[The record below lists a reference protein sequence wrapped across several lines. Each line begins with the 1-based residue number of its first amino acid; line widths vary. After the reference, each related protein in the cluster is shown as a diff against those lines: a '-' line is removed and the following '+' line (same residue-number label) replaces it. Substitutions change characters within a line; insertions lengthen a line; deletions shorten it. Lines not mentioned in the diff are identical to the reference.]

1 MVTSYDKCELRLK
14 IYEDKEC
21 HGVVVIIDY
30 DKYNDVSVI
39 LTGEEAKELVNTVHS
54 VLGSEEKI

>member
-21 HGVVVIIDY
+21 NDVVVVIDY
-30 DKYNDVSVI
+30 DKDDDVSMV
-39 LTGEEAKELVNTVHS
+39 LTGEEAKELVNTVLS
-54 VLGSEEKI
+54 VLGSKEKI

>member
-21 HGVVVIIDY
+21 HGVIVVIDY
-30 DKYNDVSVI
+30 NKDDDVSMV
-39 LTGEEAKELVNTVHS
+39 LTGEEAKELVNTVLG
-54 VLGSEEKI
+54 VLGSEKKI

>member
-21 HGVVVIIDY
+21 HGVVVVIDY
-30 DKYNDVSVI
+30 NKDDDVSVV
-39 LTGEEAKELVNTVHS
+39 LTGEEAKELVNTVLG

>member
-21 HGVVVIIDY
+21 DDVVVVIDY
-30 DKYNDVSVI
+30 DKDDDVSMI
-39 LTGEEAKELVNTVHS
+39 LTGEEAKELLNTVLS
-54 VLGSEEKI
+54 VLGSKEKI

>member
-14 IYEDKEC
+14 IYDDKEG
-21 HGVVVIIDY
+21 HGVVVVIDY
-30 DKYNDVSVI
+30 DKDDDVSMV
-39 LTGEEAKELVNTVHS
+39 LTGEEAKELVNTVLG